1 MTTPHVIGL
10 DFETFPIEERPHYPP
25 KPVGMAVKFPGE
37 EARYFAWGHASGNNC
52 GIGHAREEL
61 YRIHMSGLPIVG
73 HHMKFDLEV
82 ARVGLDFPFLR
93 PDHGDGWERIHD
105 TEFLAFLF
113 DPYAFQHDLKG
124 LAETWLG
131 WKPEEQDYLEW
142 YAWQHRETLES
153 LMRQAGYGVYR
164 SGKRNGKPLAGK
176 PRTVNMRQGSKSRG
190 GEATNAA
197 EFYAAMP
204 GDVVA
209 PYAIGDVERAV
220 ALFNHWYPK
229 LVESGMQQ
237 AYDRE
242 RRVLPIFMENER
254 VGMRCDL
261 QRLEA
266 DTSYYQGVMR
276 WVEDQLAVRLG
287 VAKGFNFDADEEYA
301 QALVRAGMVRE
312 ADFPRTATG
321 KYSVSKEALKPE
333 HFADP
338 QFAQVI
344 GYRNRLKTCLTM
356 FMEPWLRQASARP
369 DHHVSTNWNQTRG
382 GDGGTRT
389 GRPSTSE
396 PNFLN
401 ISKNFEGRTDGYKH
415 PDFLGV
421 EQLPLV
427 RRYLLPDEGDV
438 WCHRD
443 FSGQEVRMFAH
454 FESGALAEEYRR
466 NPKLDPHE
474 WIKGIILEQT
484 GVELERTRVKNV
496 TFARLYGGGLGA
508 IERQARC
515 ASRAEAQQIANFHD
529 RALPGRRI
537 VDDEIKRIARR
548 GDPIRTWGGRL
559 YYREPSSDGR
569 DLTYKLINYLVQGS
583 SADFTKDRLIAWDD
597 FNRSVNGLP
606 PARFLVTVYDEINI
620 SAPQHVAR
628 EHMAALREIMQAPLL
643 DVPMLSDGKWGF
655 TWGDLEKCE

>member
-1 MTTPHVIGL
+1 MSAPPVIGL
-10 DFETFPIEERPHYPP
+10 DFETFPIEERPDYPP
-25 KPVGMAVKFPGE
+25 KPVGMAVKWPNKPSF
-37 EARYFAWGHASGNNC
+37 YMAWGHASGNNC
-52 GIGHAREEL
+52 GFEAARAQL
-61 YRIHMSGLPIVG
+61 YEIHMSGLPIVG

-82 ARVGLDFPFLR
+82 CRVGMDFPFFR
-93 PDHGDGWERIHD
+93 PDHGDGWQRVHD
-105 TEFLAFLF
+105 TEFLAFLL
-113 DPYAFQHDLKG
+113 DPYAFKHDLKG
-124 LAETWLG
+124 LADTWLG
-131 WKPEEQDYLEW
+131 WAPDEQDFLAH
-142 YAWQHRETLES
+142 YAWQHKELLES
-153 LMRQAGYGVYR
+153 LMARV
-164 SGKRNGKPLAGK
+164 GK
-176 PRTVNMRQGSKSRG
+176 PREMRYRQGTKKRNG

-204 GDVVA
+204 GNVVA
-209 PYAIGDVERAV
+209 PYACGDVDRTV

-229 LVESGMQQ
+229 VVESGMLQ

-254 VGMRCDL
+254 IGLRCDL

-276 WVEDQLAVRLG
+276 WVEDQLAARLG
-287 VAKGFNFDADEEYA
+287 VAKGFNFDADAEYA
-301 QALVRAGMVRE
+301 QALIRAGMVRE
-312 ADFPRTATG
+312 AEFPRTETG
-321 KYSVSKEALKPE
+321 ALSVSKEKLKPE
-333 HFADP
+333 MFADP

-401 ISKNFEGRTDGYKH
+401 ISKNFEGRSDGYKH

-454 FESGALAEEYRR
+454 FESGELAEEYRR

-474 WIKGIILEQT
+474 WIKGIIFEQT

-496 TFARLYGGGLGA
+496 TFSRLYGGGLGA

-537 VDDEIKRIARR
+537 VDDEIKRLARR
-548 GDPIRTWGGRL
+548 GEPIRTWGGRL
-559 YYREPSSDGR
+559 YYREPSESGR

-597 FNRSVNGLP
+597 FNKSNTHLP

-620 SAPQHVAR
+620 SAPVAAAG

-643 DVPMLSDGKWGF
+643 DVPMLSDGKWGY
-655 TWGDLEKCE
+655 TWGDLEKTE